1 QPRVIRLAIHP
12 EHPFQRSAISAR
24 LRHVRSSVTVGSG
37 PCCDGASG
45 ARRCTGIR
53 GTADSARARSY
64 PRSLRGAVRLLRRF
78 VSCVELTLDHV
89 EPLRIGGD
97 QSEGNLVTCCR
108 GCNTE
113 KGGEAAWR
121 YLARY
126 PEKRETFLSLATGVW
141 PRLRRAIEEA
151 AALQSRR
158 GS

>member
-1 QPRVIRLAIHP
+1 VPAGVLESVAKPTPRV
-12 EHPFQRSAISAR
+12 
-24 LRHVRSSVTVGSG
+24 
-37 PCCDGASG
+37 
-45 ARRCTGIR
+45 
-53 GTADSARARSY
+53 RARILARYGEQCVYCGGSF
-64 PRSLRGAVRLLRRF
+64 PA
-78 VSCVELTLDHV
+78 VELTLDHV

-126 PEKRETFLSLATGVW
+126 PDKRETFLSLATGVW